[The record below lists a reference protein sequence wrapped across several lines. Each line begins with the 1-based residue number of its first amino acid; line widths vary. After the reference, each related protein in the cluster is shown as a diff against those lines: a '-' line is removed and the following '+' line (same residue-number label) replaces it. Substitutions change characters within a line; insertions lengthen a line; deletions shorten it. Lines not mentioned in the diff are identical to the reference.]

1 MSVIGYA
8 PMHLDDQ
15 TGEVWVN
22 PNESVGSTDD
32 DDGSDGVGRVYWP
45 FGRQARLRRIGRRLD
60 RLSARQERL
69 APTEEIAEEAP
80 VISESPADLYQAAA
94 AQGMVQENQYNGLGF
109 VTVPK
114 GAPGATATLSDTINR
129 NLWGKSLVLDSDAPA
144 VVLVT
149 SITVAGLPIN
159 VGNKGTPLAMFATNS
174 TRFGISFGR
183 KLALVGQSVV
193 VSLQNIDAGVDHIAT
208 GGIIADEMNPYA
220 MQRLWEKMLLTAA
233 VDYDGAY

>member
-1 MSVIGYA
+1 MSMIGMV
-8 PMHLDDQ
+8 PLHLNDQ

-22 PNESVGSTDD
+22 PAEVGDVEGAGDES
-32 DDGSDGVGRVYWP
+32 GRVYWP
-45 FGRQARLRRIGRRLD
+45 FGKRAHERRLGRRIEHLSEREARLSPD
-60 RLSARQERL
+60 TAQE
-69 APTEEIAEEAP
+69 APVTP

-109 VTVPK
+109 VTCPL
-114 GAPGATATLSDTINR
+114 GFPGPTVTLNDTINR
-129 NLWGKSLVLDSDAPA
+129 NLWGKSLVLDSPTPA
-144 VVLVT
+144 VIITT

-159 VGNKGTPLAMFATNS
+159 VGNKGTPLSMFATNS

-193 VSLQNIDAGVDHIAT
+193 VSLQNIDAGADHLAT

-220 MQRLWEKMLLTAA
+220 MQRLWEKMLLSAA
-233 VDYDGAY
+233 VDYDGCY

>member
-1 MSVIGYA
+1 
-8 PMHLDDQ
+8 MHLDDQ

-22 PNESVGSTDD
+22 PNEAVGGHDD
-32 DDGSDGVGRVYWP
+32 DDVGASDDDDSGRVYWP
-45 FGRQARLRRIGRRLD
+45 FGRQGRLRRIGRRLD
-60 RLSARQERL
+60 RLQRRQARL
-69 APTEEIAEEAP
+69 APEELEVAEEAP